1 MPSKYPVFFLAVLS
15 CLMLVATPAMAGNK
29 RIMSVKAAKVMA
41 ERALV
46 ESVYG
51 LKLRAE
57 ERVED
62 MVSASFIG
70 NTESKTA
77 AQIKGIV
84 FEEVIYDANQDIAQ
98 VTASVKMPSIT
109 NIDGQTVNLGN
120 KVFRRVGFATS
131 TPKAA
136 GPLKALRA
144 AELDAYKE
152 LIKQLVGFEL
162 ESHTTVENF
171 MLTSD
176 VVKTKVMATLFMAE
190 LTEYGWTPEGDAYVK
205 MQLNLK
211 EASEVLGQN
220 IITDREVIDV
230 EGQGAQVDDF
240 TAANGKKR

>member
-1 MPSKYPVFFLAVLS
+1 MLQNRIANVIIVMV
-15 CLMLVATPAMAGNK
+15 CLMLAASPALAGNK

-46 ESVYG
+46 ESMYG

-62 MVSASFIG
+62 MVAASFIG
-70 NTESKTA
+70 NAESKTA
-77 AQIKGIV
+77 AQIKGV
-84 FEEVIYDANQDIAQ
+84 NFEDVIYDAEQDIAQ
-98 VTASVKMPSIT
+98 VTASVKMPQIT
-109 NIDGQTVNLGN
+109 NIDGVTVELNN
-120 KVFRRVGFATS
+120 KLFRRVGFATS
-131 TPKAA
+131 TPSAA
-136 GPLKALRA
+136 GPLKAMRA

-152 LIKQLVGFEL
+152 LIKKLVGFEL

-176 VVKTKVMATLFMAE
+176 VVKTKVMATLFMAQ

-211 EASEVLGQN
+211 EASELLGQN
-220 IITDREVIDV
+220 LVIDSDVIEV

-240 TAANGKKR
+240 TEANGK

>member
-1 MPSKYPVFFLAVLS
+1 MLPNRTASFVIFVVCLFLSTSSAW
-15 CLMLVATPAMAGNK
+15 AGNK

-62 MVSASFIG
+62 MVAASFIG
-70 NTESKTA
+70 NTESKTS
-77 AQIKGIV
+77 AQIKGIT
-84 FEEVIYDANQDIAQ
+84 FEEVVYDATQDIAQ
-98 VTASVKMPSIT
+98 VTASVRVPQIT
-109 NIDGQTVNLGN
+109 NIDGVTVEL
-120 KVFRRVGFATS
+120 KDKLFRRVGFATS
-131 TPKAA
+131 TPSAA
-136 GPLKALRA
+136 GPLQALRA

-176 VVKTKVMATLFMAE
+176 LVKTKVMATLFMAQ

-211 EASEVLGQN
+211 EASEILGQN
-220 IITDREVIDV
+220 LITDSEIIEV
-230 EGQGAQVDDF
+230 EGQGAQTDDF
-240 TAANGKKR
+240 TKANGQ

>member
-15 CLMLVATPAMAGNK
+15 CLLLVATPAMAGNK

-62 MVSASFIG
+62 MVAASFIG

-84 FEEVIYDANQDIAQ
+84 FEEVIYDAKQDIAQ

-131 TPKAA
+131 TPKEA

-220 IITDREVIDV
+220 IITDREIIDV

-240 TAANGKKR
+240 TAANGKK

>member
-15 CLMLVATPAMAGNK
+15 CLMLVATPALAGNK

-84 FEEVIYDANQDIAQ
+84 FEEVIYDAKQDIAQ

-109 NIDGQTVNLGN
+109 NIDGQTVNLAN

-131 TPKAA
+131 TPKEA

-220 IITDREVIDV
+220 IITDREIIDV

-240 TAANGKKR
+240 TAANGKK

>member
-15 CLMLVATPAMAGNK
+15 CLMLVATPAVAGNK

-84 FEEVIYDANQDIAQ
+84 FEEVIYDAKQDIAQ

-131 TPKAA
+131 TPKEA

-220 IITDREVIDV
+220 IITDREIIDV

-240 TAANGKKR
+240 TTANGKK

>member
-15 CLMLVATPAMAGNK
+15 CLMLVATPAVAGNK

-62 MVSASFIG
+62 MVAASFIG

-84 FEEVIYDANQDIAQ
+84 FEEVIYDAKQDIAQ

-131 TPKAA
+131 TPKEA

-220 IITDREVIDV
+220 IITDREIIDV

-240 TAANGKKR
+240 TAANGKK

>member
-62 MVSASFIG
+62 MVAASFIG

-84 FEEVIYDANQDIAQ
+84 FEEVIYDAKQDIAQ

-131 TPKAA
+131 TPKEA

-220 IITDREVIDV
+220 IITDREIIDV

-240 TAANGKKR
+240 TAANGKK